1 MNGRTWKWALVGSL
15 VLNAFLLGGITGGA
29 YQWYSTH
36 HEQHARRAVPAGLR
50 FAANGLSADRRQQL
64 LADLQA
70 ARREG
75 RPFVRQGRESRGEV
89 LAQLGA
95 PQFDRDALNAA
106 LARTRQADEALRAQ
120 IESGIVDF
128 VATLSPEERLTF
140 VKDLERNRKWR
151 MAAAAEQ
158 RRERRAS
165 HREANQDHQGPGS
178 ATPDTNSKG
187 EQK

>member
-36 HEQHARRAVPAGLR
+36 HERHARHAVPAGLR
-50 FAANGLSADRRQQL
+50 FAANGLSSERRRQL

-75 RPFVRQGRESRGEV
+75 RPFIRQGRESRGEV
-89 LAQLGA
+89 LAQLSA
-95 PQFDRDALNAA
+95 PQFDRAALNAA
-106 LARTRQADEALRAQ
+106 LARAREADTALRAQ
-120 IESGIVDF
+120 IEGGIVDF

-140 VKDLERNRKWR
+140 VKDLERNKRWR
-151 MAAAAEQ
+151 AAAKAEQ
-158 RRERRAS
+158 RREQRTARS
-165 HREANQDHQGPGS
+165 ENGEGRQRPGS
-178 ATPDTNSKG
+178 TAPDTQQKG
-187 EQK
+187 ELP